1 MLKYF
6 FIFLVK
12 IYRLL
17 ISPIL
22 GKKCRFIPSCSE
34 YCIESLKIHG
44 TSKGLKLTFV
54 RIGKCHPFSSNPV
67 YDPVN
72 KNINEE

>member
-6 FIFLVK
+6 FIFLAK
-12 IYRLL
+12 IYRFL
-17 ISPIL
+17 ISPLL

-34 YCIESLKIHG
+34 YCIEALKEYG
-44 TSKGLKLTFV
+44 TIEGLKLTFA
-54 RIGKCHPFSSNPV
+54 RIGKCHPFSSNAV

-72 KNINEE
+72 KN